1 MTKPMK
7 IRLCRM
13 AFVFVSLIIGIPRA
27 LLAQNVGC
35 VSPTDTRAGLYRAA
49 YGGMVSGTDPGY
61 VAQRANLG
69 LPTLSAS
76 QVIVVTDTTTC
87 RIASAAYD
95 HELDVSAPS
104 EAPLVLQLGTQY
116 VVVKRL
122 DSDGGRISVL
132 FNQDFTIAQKRIW
145 N

>member
-1 MTKPMK
+1 MKFRLFRMTFFFAC
-7 IRLCRM
+7 LGV
-13 AFVFVSLIIGIPRA
+13 AIPIA
-27 LLAQNVGC
+27 LLGQDAGC
-35 VSPTDTRAGLYRAA
+35 VSPTDTRARLYRAA

-61 VAQRANLG
+61 VAQRTNLG